1 MTSEAKRAVDEV
13 AAARAKLDAHYELA
27 QATTRQLNQELRQK
41 AITAINDH
49 GASKYAVACAAR
61 RSRTTVYQWLKAGES
76 SGVQEGVRADLER
89 REAQQFGTRE
99 GVRTD
104 LERREAG
111 ESSGAQESGVKADWE
126 RLKAQREGV
135 RADLERLKAQKS
147 VTREGVRADLE
158 RLKAQKS
165 VTREGVR
172 ADLERLKAQKSVT
185 REGVRADL
193 ERLKAQK
200 SVTREGVRADLER
213 LKAQRDGVRADLE
226 RREAG
231 ESSGAQE
238 GVRADW
244 ERREA
249 KESSG
254 AQESGVRAD
263 AVGQTF
269 ADRAKQDEF
278 VACALALVDRFDD
291 PGMTNR
297 EMKELLEGAAKD
309 LGVQAGEMAKAVALA
324 RKVKSGL
331 REASSDT

>member
-99 GVRTD
+99 GVRAD

-135 RADLERLKAQKS
+135 RADW
-147 VTREGVRADLE
+147 
-158 RLKAQKS
+158 
-165 VTREGVR
+165 
-172 ADLERLKAQKSVT
+172 ERLKAQKSVT

-231 ESSGAQE
+231 ESSGAQEGVRADWERREAKESSGAQE